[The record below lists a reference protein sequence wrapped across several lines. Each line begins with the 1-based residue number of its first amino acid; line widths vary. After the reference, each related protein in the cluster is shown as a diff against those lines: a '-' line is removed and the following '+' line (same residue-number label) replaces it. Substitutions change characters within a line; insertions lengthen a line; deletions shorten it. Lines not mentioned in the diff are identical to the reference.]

1 MEEANMNIE
10 RRLSPNFNL
19 GRRGHVPD
27 MIVCHI
33 TEGNFA
39 GAVNWLAN
47 PASGVSAHFVVA
59 RDGRITQ
66 MVEIADMAWANGTA
80 SATSSNLWNGHATI
94 PAVRTRNVNANLYT
108 ISIEHEGRFAETKGA
123 LSPQQL
129 DATVW
134 LIGHIRQ
141 EVKRLFGAELPI
153 TRHNIVGHHE
163 ITPRT
168 RPNCPGAQFP
178 FDEIITRLIAPAPN
192 PAPQPTTAIASEP
205 AQAVSNFAREAWD
218 WGIANGLTDG
228 SNPRNTATREQ
239 LITILHRYHKL
250 S

>member
-1 MEEANMNIE
+1 MNIE
-10 RRLSPNFNL
+10 RRMSPNFNQ

-33 TEGNFA
+33 TEGAFA

-80 SATSSNLWNGHATI
+80 AATSSNLWNGHATL
-94 PAVRTRNVNANLYT
+94 PVVRTRNINANLYT

-123 LSPQQL
+123 LAPQQL

-134 LIGHIRQ
+134 LIGHIRE
-141 EVKRLFGAELPI
+141 EVRRLFGTDIPI
-153 TRHNIVGHHE
+153 TRQNIVGHHE

-178 FDEIITRLIAPAPN
+178 FDEIIARLTAPPAPITPPDPTPTDPN
-192 PAPQPTTAIASEP
+192 APQG
-205 AQAVSNFAREAWD
+205 VSNFAREAWE
-218 WGIANGLTDG
+218 WGIKNGLTDG
-228 SNPRNTATREQ
+228 TNPRNTATREQ
-239 LITILHRYHKL
+239 LMTILHRYHNL

>member
-1 MEEANMNIE
+1 MNIE
-10 RRLSPNFNL
+10 RRMSPNFNQ

-47 PASGVSAHFVVA
+47 PSSGVSAHFVVA

-94 PAVRTRNVNANLYT
+94 PIVRTRNINANLYT
-108 ISIEHEGRFAETKGA
+108 ISIEHEGRYVETKGA
-123 LSPQQL
+123 LEPAQL

-134 LIGHIRQ
+134 LIGHIRS
-141 EVKRLFGAELPI
+141 EVRRLFGVDLPI
-153 TRHNIVGHHE
+153 TRQSIVGHHE
-163 ITPRT
+163 ITPRS

-178 FDEIITRLIAPAPN
+178 FNEIIARLNAPPVTTPPPTVN
-192 PAPQPTTAIASEP
+192 PQPTPDT
-205 AQAVSNFAREAWD
+205 QQGVSNFAREAWE
-218 WGIANGLTDG
+218 WGITNGLTDG
-228 SNPRNTATREQ
+228 TNPRNATTREQ
-239 LITILHRYHKL
+239 LLTILHRYHNLPRK
-250 S
+250 

>member
-1 MEEANMNIE
+1 MNIE
-10 RRLSPNFNL
+10 RRMSPNFNQ

-33 TEGNFA
+33 TEGAFA

-80 SATSSNLWNGHATI
+80 SAASSNLWNGHATLPVI
-94 PAVRTRNVNANLYT
+94 RTRNINANLYT
-108 ISIEHEGRFAETKGA
+108 VSIEHEGRFAETKGA
-123 LSPQQL
+123 LAPAQL

-134 LIGHIRQ
+134 LIGHIRD
-141 EVKRLFGAELPI
+141 EVKRLYGADLPI
-153 TRHNIVGHHE
+153 TRQNIVGHHE

-168 RPNCPGAQFP
+168 RPNCPGALFP
-178 FDEIITRLIAPAPN
+178 FDEIITRLTAPAVAPQ
-192 PAPQPTTAIASEP
+192 PAPQPDSDTT
-205 AQAVSNFAREAWD
+205 QTVSNFAREAWD
-218 WGIANGLTDG
+218 WGINNGLTDG
-228 SNPRNTATREQ
+228 SNPRNNATREQ
-239 LITILHRYHKL
+239 LLTILHRYHKL
-250 S
+250 A